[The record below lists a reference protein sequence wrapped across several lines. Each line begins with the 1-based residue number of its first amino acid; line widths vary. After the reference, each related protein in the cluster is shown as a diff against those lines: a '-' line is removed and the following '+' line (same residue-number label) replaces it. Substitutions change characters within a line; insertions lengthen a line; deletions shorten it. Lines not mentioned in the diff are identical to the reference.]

1 MNDLKINIE
10 EKPKS
15 NIKSGIIIKSKEDIY
30 NMSEIQEIKNA
41 IQEYLILIGM
51 NNRNEVRN
59 VNLIGIGKSNLIH
72 LDSKDIIRTALI
84 NASDKVIMV
93 HNHPS
98 NNTEPSSADK
108 HITNVTSKMLEVFNV
123 KLLDHII
130 VTDTE
135 CVSMKELEKINENY
149 EDNKLG
155 LLDKGILL
163 EENIRLKEKLKKNNK
178 SRKMKME
185 EREI

>member
-1 MNDLKINIE
+1 MNNLKINIQ

-15 NIKSGIIIKSKEDIY
+15 NVQREIIIKSKEDIY
-30 NMSEIQEIKNA
+30 NISEIQEIKNA
-41 IQEYLILIGM
+41 IQEYFILIGM

-59 VNLIGIGKSNLIH
+59 INLIGIGKSNLIH

-98 NNTEPSSADK
+98 NSLEPSYADK
-108 HITNVTSKMLEVFNV
+108 HITNVTGKMLEVFNI

-130 VTDTE
+130 VTDKGY
-135 CVSMKELEKINENY
+135 VSMLEKELIGENY
-149 EDNKLG
+149 KDNKIE

-163 EENIRLKEKLKKNNK
+163 EENIVLKEKLKKINK